1 MKKIIKLIILV
12 VIIFFGWLAYQ
23 QWESFKPVLAKL
35 EEKHPEKY
43 EQMWEKAKSF
53 NISGSKKLYR
63 ELKEMPMADVI
74 DLRYKKFL
82 EKRNSDAK
90 FKEDSY
96 EKELQIRI
104 KERTSKLA
112 DNPSKIEE
120 LKNLNQNKPFKI
132 RFEKWK
138 EFKPWQKKLILRD
151 KCIKFIKKE
160 LADRKIQKGVLKTS
174 KASTLTSRIGKEPL
188 EIENLCANL
197 VSSSTSQEGVQDSIL
212 RLKESMSFFY
222 FTQ

>member
-1 MKKIIKLIILV
+1 MTL
-12 VIIFFGWLAYQ
+12 
-23 QWESFKPVLAKL
+23 
-35 EEKHPEKY
+35 
-43 EQMWEKAKSF
+43 
-53 NISGSKKLYR
+53 
-63 ELKEMPMADVI
+63 ADVI

-82 EKRNSDAK
+82 EKRNADKK
-90 FKEDSY
+90 FMEESY
-96 EKELQIRI
+96 DQELQIRI
-104 KERTSKLA
+104 KERTSRLE

-160 LADRKIQKGVLKTS
+160 LADRKIQKGGLKTS
-174 KASTLTSRIGKEPL
+174 KASTLTSRVGKEPL

-212 RLKESMSFFY
+212 RLKESMNFFY
-222 FTQ
+222 FKQLLDEVGISRDTVFQFKEELNRMTRDYHGS